1 MFTVVYLELQP
12 LVLVTILGLNHY
24 VNVYKSAYSSGSMCW
39 CACTYTDICVYT
51 FSLYPGRCLNR

>member
-24 VNVYKSAYSSGSMCW
+24 VNVYKSAYSSGSVLVCM
-39 CACTYTDICVYT
+39 YVYRHLCVHI
-51 FSLYPGRCLNR
+51 